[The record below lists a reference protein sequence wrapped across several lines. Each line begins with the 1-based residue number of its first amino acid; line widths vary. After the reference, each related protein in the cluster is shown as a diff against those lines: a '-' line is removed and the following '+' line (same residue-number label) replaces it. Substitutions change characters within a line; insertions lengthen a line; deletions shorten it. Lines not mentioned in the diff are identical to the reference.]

1 MNIWVEWWK
10 KEDED
15 KLDDMKSRR
24 FFNTRAE
31 ALEFAATMWKTQEVR
46 SRICE
51 DKANGQQTG

>member
-24 FFNTRAE
+24 FFSTRAE

-46 SRICE
+46 SRVCQ
-51 DKANGQQTG
+51 DDSAG